1 MKTRVISASSSF
13 LNHRHATPLVL
24 SSGAITETIEAVAE
38 VRVSVD
44 GREATGRGS
53 ILLSDLWAWPQ
64 PTGTREQRAQA
75 MQAMTQWI
83 GSRLDDLCGGR
94 AAHPL
99 ELGLRLHH
107 AVSDAPVPEE
117 FAAMPTLARAVCL
130 SPFDAAI
137 HDAAG
142 IALQR
147 SAFSF
152 YDEDAAGAGAAPL
165 ASADAILG
173 DARAAIRDVLRR
185 EPKRE
190 LPAWVIVNKGDDLG
204 ALTKPWVTQRGYR
217 HFKIK
222 IMGRDNR
229 EDVERTVEVFRAA
242 RTWGAPR
249 PVLSVD
255 SNEANPNVDSV
266 LDYLQ
271 RLKARDAGAFA
282 ALMYLEQ
289 PTPRD
294 IRAHRHDWRPVSA
307 IKPVMLD
314 EGLSDF
320 GALQLAAEQGW
331 GGLAIKTCKGH
342 SFALV
347 AAAWAHQRN
356 IPISVQDLTNPG
368 LAAIHSALLAAHLP
382 GINGVELNS
391 PQFIPSANDAWLPRL
406 ASLLDVRDGFHRL
419 PELWPA
425 GLGSWL

>member
-1 MKTRVISASSSF
+1 MKTQVISAKVAF
-13 LNHRHATPLVL
+13 TGHQNVTPLVL
-24 SSGAITETIEAVAE
+24 SSGAITQLTEAVAE
-38 VRVSVD
+38 VRVSVE
-44 GREATGRGS
+44 GREASGRGS
-53 ILLSDLWAWPQ
+53 ILLSDLWAWPE
-64 PTGTREQRAQA
+64 PTGTREQRAAA
-75 MQAMTQWI
+75 MGDLAQWI
-83 GSRLDDLCGGR
+83 GSRLNDLCGGR

-99 ELGLRLHH
+99 ELGLRLHR
-107 AVSDAPVPEE
+107 AVAHDPVPDE

-142 IALQR
+142 IALGR

-152 YDEDAAGAGAAPL
+152 YDDDDAAGKNSPL
-165 ASADAILG
+165 PSADAILG
-173 DARAAIRDVLRR
+173 DARGAIRDMLLR

-204 ALTKPWVTQRGYR
+204 TVTKPWVTQRGYR

-242 RTWGAPR
+242 RTWGAAR

-255 SNEANPNVDSV
+255 SNEANPGVESV
-266 LDYLQ
+266 LDYLE

-282 ALMYLEQ
+282 SLMYLEQ
-289 PTPRD
+289 PTHRD
-294 IRAHRHDWRPVSA
+294 IRAHRHDWRGASA

-320 GALQLAAEQGW
+320 GALPLAAEQGW

-347 AAAWAHQRN
+347 AAAWAKQRGM
-356 IPISVQDLTNPG
+356 PISVQDLTNPG
-368 LAAIHSALLAAHLP
+368 PAAIHAALLAAHLP
-382 GINGVELNS
+382 GINGIELNS
-391 PQFIPSANDAWLPRL
+391 PQFIPSANADWLPRL
-406 ASLLDVRDGFHRL
+406 APLLDVRDGFHRL
-419 PELWPA
+419 PETLPA
-425 GLGSWL
+425 GLGSML